1 MENSLETLAE
11 EIKSAEQ
18 HLAELRKEY
27 KELRTAGLRAA
38 IDARNEAD
46 KVLREEMYLHK
57 EQNLLTI
64 IEDLKKKYTLDPD
77 MEPILTVPEFNTI
90 RELDLEKTVNE
101 NKIFS
106 LSLLTLSGFEEGD
119 IYVTVRVFK

>member
-18 HLAELRKEY
+18 HLAGLRKEY

-46 KVLREEMYLHK
+46 KVLREE
-57 EQNLLTI
+57 
-64 IEDLKKKYTLDPD
+64 LKALGYRDPMD
-77 MEPILTVPEFNTI
+77 FW
-90 RELDLEKTVNE
+90 RGR
-101 NKIFS
+101 
-106 LSLLTLSGFEEGD
+106 GF
-119 IYVTVRVFK
+119 